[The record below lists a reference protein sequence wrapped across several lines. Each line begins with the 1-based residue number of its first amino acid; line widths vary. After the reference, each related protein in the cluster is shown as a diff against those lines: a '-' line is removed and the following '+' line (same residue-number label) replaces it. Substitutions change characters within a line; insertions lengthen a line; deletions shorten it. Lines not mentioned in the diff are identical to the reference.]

1 MGIFSTLTTFGVGY
15 VAGAMTGPRAKQR
28 LSATV
33 EQLPDAT
40 KERLPERLTNAIGD
54 VTVDVRSIR
63 EVMTEHPRTV
73 SLSSTLQDAARMMAE
88 DAIGNVIVDDAVGRV
103 AGILTD
109 RDLAIRATA
118 QGLDPTTATVEQA
131 FTPDISTL
139 APTDTVQDAVRQ
151 MRARDIRRLPVVE
164 DGKAIGIVSLGDI
177 SIQTEPGRCC
187 PTSAPRGR
195 TTDRVSCDRDLGA
208 DDDRNRSRPA
218 VQR

>member
-1 MGIFSTLTTFGVGY
+1 MGIFSTLTTFGAGY

-33 EQLPDAT
+33 EQLPEAT
-40 KERLPERLTNAIGD
+40 RDRLPERLTNAIGD

-73 SLSSTLQDAARMMAE
+73 SLSSTLQDAARVMAE

-109 RDLAIRATA
+109 RDLTIRATA

-151 MRARDIRRLPVVE
+151 MRSKDIRRLPVVE

-177 SIQTEPGRCC
+177 SIQTDPGSVLADISTAT
-187 PTSAPRGR
+187 P
-195 TTDRVSCDRDLGA
+195 DR
-208 DDDRNRSRPA
+208 
-218 VQR
+218 

>member
-1 MGIFSTLTTFGVGY
+1 
-15 VAGAMTGPRAKQR
+15 
-28 LSATV
+28 V

-40 KERLPERLTNAIGD
+40 KERLPERLTNAISD

-73 SLSSTLQDAARMMAE
+73 SLSSTLQEAARMMAE

-151 MRARDIRRLPVVE
+151 MRSKDIRRLPVVE

-177 SIQTEPGRCC
+177 SIQTEPGSVLSDI
-187 PTSAPRGR
+187 SA
-195 TTDRVSCDRDLGA
+195 A
-208 DDDRNRSRPA
+208 RPDH
-218 VQR
+218 

>member
-1 MGIFSTLTTFGVGY
+1 MGIFSTLTSFGVGY

-139 APTDTVQDAVRQ
+139 GAHRHRAGRRAADAREGH
-151 MRARDIRRLPVVE
+151 P
-164 DGKAIGIVSLGDI
+164 
-177 SIQTEPGRCC
+177 P
-187 PTSAPRGR
+187 APRGR
-195 TTDRVSCDRDLGA
+195 GRQGDRHRLARRHLDPDRARVGVVGHQRRDAGPLT
-208 DDDRNRSRPA
+208 NPRPGPRTGSGGP
-218 VQR
+218 VCEPGGRR